1 MGNRG
6 SLYLL
11 SINECGMYKLIIFS
25 FLTYLSLSFCSCDE
39 EEKKYLVELRQTN
52 EFCSFDIPDDV
63 KCSSLCVQLF
73 SDDGKDYIAYKN
85 EFEQEILFY
94 ELASGNMVKR
104 IVFPKEG
111 KNSIAGGFWGFHVV
125 DLDNIYIP
133 SLYQNIIYVSD
144 SVGYIKKT
152 IGFEKTDSGKKL
164 IPFIPGMYGEIVFI
178 DGKLYIPQTVN
189 PMLGDKM
196 INESPVGAVID
207 TLSGNN
213 YALPMTF
220 PHLIT
225 QRDIGT
231 LAGTGLNY
239 NRCFDG
245 KRFVYSFYY
254 SDVVYVADIN
264 HQNIRECAIKSAY
277 VDDVDVP
284 NRTLTDPDEVLKYN
298 VEHSRYGRIYYD
310 KYRDV
315 YYRIVYPAND
325 FDENLPRIGRKNFS
339 IIILDKELNIIG
351 ETLFPDNLFVSE
363 LLFITNKGLYIS
375 TNNERNPDFDE
386 NFLKFERIELK
397 KL

>member
-1 MGNRG
+1 
-6 SLYLL
+6 
-11 SINECGMYKLIIFS
+11 MYKLVIFC
-25 FLTYLSLSFCSCDE
+25 FLIYLSLSLSSCDE

-52 EFCSFDIPDDV
+52 EFCSFEIPDDV

-73 SDDGKDYIAYKN
+73 SDEGKDYMAYKN
-85 EFEQEILFY
+85 ELEQEILFY
-94 ELASGNMVKR
+94 ELASGNIINR

-144 SVGYIKKT
+144 SIGYIKKT
-152 IGFEKTDSGKKL
+152 ISFEKTDLGKKL

-207 TLSGNN
+207 TLLRNN

-220 PHLIT
+220 PYLIT
-225 QRDIGT
+225 QQDIGT

-239 NRCFDG
+239 YRCFDG
-245 KRFVYSFYY
+245 ERFVYSFYY

-264 HQNIRECAIKSAY
+264 HRNIRECDIKSAY

-284 NRTLTDPDEVLKYN
+284 NQGLTDPNEVFKYN
-298 VEHSRYGRIYYD
+298 VEHSRYGKIYYD

-325 FDENLPRIGRKNFS
+325 FDENLSRIRKKNFS

-351 ETLFPDNLFVSE
+351 ETLFPDNVFVPE
-363 LLFITNKGLYIS
+363 LLFITDKGLYIS

-386 NFLKFERIELK
+386 DFLKFERIELK
-397 KL
+397 EF